1 MNLKKYYRVSLSRIA
16 PQWTVVAIDLFLVMI
31 SMLLAY
37 TLQLEV
43 SSVVYKMSSYV
54 WMIFFSLL
62 CNGIF
67 FSIFRTSVVVIR
79 FSSFV
84 DISRVFVSLTLGY
97 GMLGIGNFAW
107 QVGGGGTAL
116 PNGIVF
122 VAYLLNVSFM
132 VALRILVKLLHELMS
147 FDDRR
152 CVNVF
157 VYGFQGTG
165 VNIAKSMRVSRSNRY
180 RVCGFISD
188 EPGMIGKHVMG
199 CRVYAND
206 DRLSEQLKKKRVHTV
221 IVSSEAMANLEQ
233 SGMAERMLSEGTHL
247 LTVPPLS
254 DSLNDGIMKDMHIE
268 DWIRRD
274 PVHIDLCRE
283 AAYVAGCR
291 VLVIGAA
298 GAVGREIV
306 RQLAALNP
314 GQLILVDQAESP
326 LYDVQLELSD
336 HWEGVDVRVLV
347 ADIAN
352 RSRME
357 FIFGQ
362 YMPQLVFHAAAYKDI
377 SMLDEYPY
385 EAVRTNVAGTKNVVD
400 LSVKYRAAK
409 CMMISTDCASVPLHV
424 MGYSKRLA
432 EMYVQGM
439 SCVATSENSCTKLMV
454 ARFGNVYPHDPRS
467 LMTMPEAC
475 QLLLMI
481 GNWGE
486 NGGIYIFE
494 EAQAEDLL
502 PTNNE
507 KISQLNVR
515 FTDGGDVC
523 RLIDVLTE
531 NSCVQNLENIID
543 EMKKIISKTAVSK
556 IMV

>member
-1 MNLKKYYRVSLSRIA
+1 MRELNL
-16 PQWTVVAIDLFLVMI
+16 
-31 SMLLAY
+31 
-37 TLQLEV
+37 
-43 SSVVYKMSSYV
+43 
-54 WMIFFSLL
+54 
-62 CNGIF
+62 
-67 FSIFRTSVVVIR
+67 
-79 FSSFV
+79 
-84 DISRVFVSLTLGY
+84 
-97 GMLGIGNFAW
+97 
-107 QVGGGGTAL
+107 
-116 PNGIVF
+116 
-122 VAYLLNVSFM
+122 
-132 VALRILVKLLHELMS
+132 
-147 FDDRR
+147 
-152 CVNVF
+152 
-157 VYGFQGTG
+157 
-165 VNIAKSMRVSRSNRY
+165 
-180 RVCGFISD
+180 
-188 EPGMIGKHVMG
+188 
-199 CRVYAND
+199 
-206 DRLSEQLKKKRVHTV
+206 
-221 IVSSEAMANLEQ
+221 
-233 SGMAERMLSEGTHL
+233 
-247 LTVPPLS
+247 
-254 DSLNDGIMKDMHIE
+254 
-268 DWIRRD
+268 
-274 PVHIDLCRE
+274 
-283 AAYVAGCR
+283 
-291 VLVIGAA
+291 
-298 GAVGREIV
+298 
-306 RQLAALNP
+306 
-314 GQLILVDQAESP
+314 GQLILVDQVESS

-357 FIFGQ
+357 SIFGQ

-377 SMLDEYPY
+377 SMLDEYPD

-475 QLLLMI
+475 QLLLTI

-507 KISQLNVR
+507 KISQLSVR